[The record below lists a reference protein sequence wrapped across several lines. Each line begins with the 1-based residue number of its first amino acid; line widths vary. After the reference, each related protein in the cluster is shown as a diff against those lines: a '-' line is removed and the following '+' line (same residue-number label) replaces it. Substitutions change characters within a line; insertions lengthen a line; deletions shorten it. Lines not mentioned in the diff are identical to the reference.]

1 MEKSFNTKL
10 YIKEIFQC
18 FMATTFVGIGVAMF
32 ISCKLGSDSLTVFLD
47 GMNHSFGIPVSI
59 VNQCAAVIILLLAI
73 ILNKKAIG
81 INTVVSA
88 ISIGFCIEV
97 GNLIITPFHIAEQT
111 WIARFIFIFFAQVLL
126 SIGYGWMQTF
136 QHGMSYTDAMLY
148 GIAERLKIKYMYI
161 RTVFDF
167 IFFLIGVSL
176 GGVVGIGTIFSIC
189 TLGFFISVFK
199 RKIENVLIKN

>member
-111 WIARFIFIFFAQVLL
+111 WIARFIFIYFCSSSFIYRV
-126 SIGYGWMQTF
+126 WM
-136 QHGMSYTDAMLY
+136 DANISARDELY
-148 GIAERLKIKYMYI
+148 GCNAIWY
-161 RTVFDF
+161 
-167 IFFLIGVSL
+167 
-176 GGVVGIGTIFSIC
+176 C
-189 TLGFFISVFK
+189 
-199 RKIENVLIKN
+199 RKIENKIYVYTYCI